1 MEAMID
7 PVLVTSLQVGRS
19 EVTCLDTTCGRLA
32 AGIGDGTLKL
42 WRWNRASGWLLLSEQ
57 KRAHRYGVTG
67 TRFAASGVLLA
78 TVGID
83 GAARIWS
90 AYENLL
96 EKRTLAGPD
105 TAAARS
111 LQWATSERL
120 AVGHDD
126 GGVRVWDVRGGALLA
141 YIRPHEGAVYA
152 LATLAYNALL
162 LTACTDGVL
171 KVFDFQEV
179 TAYGNDGNA
188 GPTPLFWEDGA
199 HDMGAQCSTECGRDA
214 ATGGHDGRVRI
225 WRVSGV
231 GRQRR
236 VEADVTLTGHTAAVT
251 SLRWKRDLLTSA
263 SLDRT
268 ARLWSVSSTVCLRV
282 LHAHSRYLTCI
293 ALSVDLRYIITGSN
307 DKTIRTWSL
316 GVFSIDDDIQP
327 ECNHIVHFGLGDL
340 EGIGPVDDDIE
351 DANDTVVC
359 TSMGTHRID
368 RVQHAAAINCIAASQ
383 SLIATASSDGSVK
396 IFRWFWKD
404 EGFKLNLELELSA
417 HTYPALAVDFGAN
430 DALLLSAGLDGCAR
444 LWDIMSGCEL
454 LVLTADSS
462 QWRGDGGGG
471 VRDARVSPHHPPMML
486 LSSDDGFTALWGIEQ
501 TSPDP
506 IKVYPGLVEAALCCA
521 WSADGV
527 LAAAGGAA
535 GELQLLAPPRPD
547 CLYQQ
552 SDAHDLGVLS
562 CDFAPI
568 SHNNESESESKT
580 YLLATG
586 GRDALIKLW
595 QITTEVEDDHIECIT
610 LNLAR
615 ALAAHGSAVQCV
627 RWGQFGRYENEL
639 ALATGGADRWVRVW
653 RVTETKMGLEAV
665 ATVSVPAGAA
675 GGAPA
680 VRLLAY
686 ERTSL
691 LAVGSLSGTLALWQL
706 PNTDLMEEC
715 EGAEPRFWSISGV
728 MRWLYEYVTRS
739 TEDADNVEDIEKRLT
754 EAVRTSQITGARLL
768 DDPLEELIKAFGYGD
783 EDNDEE
789 VNDENTAIHD
799 RLIDEILWLRRGPM
813 NLDLESSIPHA
824 LRCPIS
830 HEVMT
835 EPARAADGFT
845 YERQAFLDWCLA
857 TGPEA
862 VRSPVTGRRLRS
874 TIVAPNRLLRER
886 LREHCAW
893 KRLP

>member
-1 MEAMID
+1 MID
-7 PVLVTSLQVGRS
+7 PVLVTSLQVGRR
-19 EVTCLDTTCGRLA
+19 EVTCLDTICGRLV

-42 WRWNRASGWLLLSEQ
+42 WRWNRSSGWLLLAEQ

-67 TRFAASGVLLA
+67 TRFATSGVLLA

-90 AYENLL
+90 AYEGLL

-111 LQWATSERL
+111 LQWASSERL

-162 LTACTDGVL
+162 LTSCTDGVL

-179 TAYGNDGNA
+179 TAHGNDGTA
-188 GPTPLFWEDGA
+188 GPAPLFWEDGA
-199 HDMGAQCSTECGRDA
+199 HDLGAQCSTECGSDA

-225 WRVSGV
+225 WRVLGV

-293 ALSVDLRYIITGSN
+293 ALSMDLRYIITGSN

-340 EGIGPVDDDIE
+340 EGIGPVDEDIE

-359 TSMGTHRID
+359 TSIGTHRID
-368 RVQHAAAINCIAASQ
+368 RVHHAAAINCIAASQ

-444 LWDIMSGCEL
+444 LWDIME
-454 LVLTADSS
+454 
-462 QWRGDGGGG
+462 RKK
-471 VRDARVSPHHPPMML
+471 
-486 LSSDDGFTALWGIEQ
+486 GIE
-501 TSPDP
+501 
-506 IKVYPGLVEAALCCA
+506 KKFKGLLFYYRVYPGLVEAALCCA
-521 WSADGV
+521 WSADGA
-527 LAAAGGAA
+527 LAVAGGAA

-568 SHNNESESESKT
+568 SHNHASESENKT

-595 QITTEVEDDHIECIT
+595 QITSEVENEHIECVS
-610 LNLAR
+610 LKLAR
-615 ALAAHGSAVQCV
+615 ALAAYGSAVQCV

-653 RVTETKMGLEAV
+653 RVTETKSGLEAI

-715 EGAEPRFWSISGV
+715 EGAEPRFWSINGV
-728 MRWLYEYVTRS
+728 LRWLYEYITRS
-739 TEDADNVEDIEKRLT
+739 NEDTDNVEVIEKRLT
-754 EAVRTSQITGARLL
+754 EAARTSQMTGARLL
-768 DDPLEELIKAFGYGD
+768 DDPLEELMKAFGYED
-783 EDNDEE
+783 ENDEE
-789 VNDENTAIHD
+789 NTANDENTVIRD
-799 RLIDEILWLRRGPM
+799 RLIDEILWLRREPM
-813 NLDLESSIPHA
+813 NLELESSIPHA

-845 YERQAFLDWCLA
+845 YERQTFLDWCLA

-874 TIVAPNRLLRER
+874 SVVAPNRKLRER

-893 KRLP
+893 KR